1 MTAKLAATVPAEATS
16 APSAEVRPL
25 VGLVERL
32 LRLAGNVAPN
42 SQQLSTDE
50 FREKLEEYRQ
60 ALSSASELEEVRR
73 LGSSG
78 VELCEE
84 FFKRSQSYLLEKD
97 SELNDVITMMREAL
111 QTFAGDSESFHSEL
125 LDAGAR
131 MSLLTKLDDIRK
143 LKTRLLSEVQK
154 FRDVVEEQQAKDRS
168 RFETLTE
175 RIDTLETQLTHSEKE
190 AALDALTEVPN
201 RRSFDVTIRRWMKSS
216 DETKFALSLVDID
229 DFKRINDEHGHQVGD
244 RVLKCA
250 AQTLATKV
258 SAEDFVARYGGEEFV
273 LMFAKTSMK
282 DAQRRME
289 VLIKR
294 IAAAKYKYQLS
305 GVTQQVSF
313 TVSAGLA
320 EFTRGDTLEELVKRA
335 DDALYQAKRRGK
347 NRVVVKRKSFLAR
360 LA

>member
-1 MTAKLAATVPAEATS
+1 MC
-16 APSAEVRPL
+16 
-25 VGLVERL
+25 G
-32 LRLAGNVAPN
+32 
-42 SQQLSTDE
+42 
-50 FREKLEEYRQ
+50 
-60 ALSSASELEEVRR
+60 
-73 LGSSG
+73 
-78 VELCEE
+78 
-84 FFKRSQSYLLEKD
+84 
-97 SELNDVITMMREAL
+97 
-111 QTFAGDSESFHSEL
+111 
-125 LDAGAR
+125 
-131 MSLLTKLDDIRK
+131 
-143 LKTRLLSEVQK
+143 
-154 FRDVVEEQQAKDRS
+154 
-168 RFETLTE
+168 
-175 RIDTLETQLTHSEKE
+175 
-190 AALDALTEVPN
+190 
-201 RRSFDVTIRRWMKSS
+201 
-216 DETKFALSLVDID
+216 
-229 DFKRINDEHGHQVGD
+229 
-244 RVLKCA
+244 
-250 AQTLATKV
+250 QTLATKV